1 MELICWDLM
10 SSLQC
15 PFLKF
20 KGKFSNLV
28 FVLISIFFI
37 VSWKFNVIF
46 LICIIFGF
54 GHLVSNGLPLFLVSV
69 GTCVSLVSSILFIH
83 PCFVI
88 IDIELRC
95 WWPCLWSLEDLFHL
109 LTHIC
114 IGNSHTLWCV
124 LVLALVVLRFL
135 APPTFFFIFDI
146 FWSFVMHIGAHNLCC
161 FVFLL
166 LFNALFVWCL
176 GCGNPWC
183 CDPNV
188 VENFVGHFVV
198 SSKTLFVFS
207 CIVVISN
214 IFACVCVYISC
225 YCVRS
230 VRLFWL

>member
-1 MELICWDLM
+1 M
-10 SSLQC
+10 SI
-15 PFLKF
+15 F
-20 KGKFSNLV
+20 KIRREV
-28 FVLISIFFI
+28 FKPCVCFDFNFFI

-161 FVFLL
+161 FVF
-166 LFNALFVWCL
+166 
-176 GCGNPWC
+176 
-183 CDPNV
+183 
-188 VENFVGHFVV
+188 FVV
-198 SSKTLFVFS
+198 VQCL
-207 CIVVISN
+207 
-214 IFACVCVYISC
+214 VCVVFGVWEPLVLWSKCSWEFCWSLCCELQNPLCLFLYCC
-225 YCVRS
+225 YFQHLC
-230 VRLFWL
+230 LCLCIH